1 MTFAERVRAARK
13 VAGITQRQAA
23 EFAGIT
29 GQTMWCQM
37 EYERWQPDRTYKKLH
52 KRIEDNTLSGVKL
65 RLTKERLDLA
75 RARLEAIAKAVNST
89 VEFLVDGPAA
99 ECSPENDVTIPP
111 QQIS

>member
-1 MTFAERVRAARK
+1 MTFAERLRAARLA
-13 VAGITQRQAA
+13 AGLTQQQAA
-23 EFAGIT
+23 EFASISK
-29 GQTMWCQM
+29 QQLWCQM
-37 EYERWQPDRTYKKLH
+37 EYEFWRPDETYKKLC
-52 KRIEDNTLSGVKL
+52 KKIEEGTLSGA
-65 RLTKERLDLA
+65 RYTRTKERLDLA